1 MVDLVIGL
9 ELASMFIA
17 LFSLALQ
24 LNGDDARARKLMGYF
39 LCGALVQN
47 IGYFLEL
54 TATCLDVAVA
64 ATKVE
69 NLGSLF
75 VGVSYSLFIY
85 SYCYVKPPR
94 RIFIFLGAVDFVM
107 IPIFLFCD
115 RHTLYY
121 QQMQWLATDF
131 GYHYLRLEYGPLY
144 YPMLILRFFVPYFL
158 SLCVLLRAACAKDAA
173 RDAKRQYLLILG
185 ISMLPVFALLAYV
198 LKLTQ
203 VFDLS
208 PIVLEMSLSMVVILI
223 WSRRNFD
230 FRRLASDVLLASMSD
245 GVIAIDDWMRLVS
258 YNPAAT
264 RIFPDLAGCRPG
276 ESVEKLQDFD
286 RAMLDDRASY
296 RFHVGERHYESHAK
310 QIDDGS
316 GKLQGYVMLLIDM
329 TDIQSYIEE
338 NKRVRRQAEE
348 ANRAKS
354 EFLANMSHEIR
365 TPMNAIIGL
374 SDIIV
379 EESQGRRLYSYAKDV
394 QTAAQSL
401 LSIINDILDLSKV
414 EAGKMELVLSDY
426 HIRSLVGDVVGM
438 MDMAA
443 SQRGLLLKYEYD
455 PEIPSV
461 YHGDE
466 GRIKQIL
473 INLLNNAVKFT
484 SKGYVR
490 ISVRG
495 RPGEEPGQERLIFEV
510 QDTGCGIREED
521 RDSIFENFRQ
531 LDARRNRAV
540 EGTGLGL
547 SIVRRLVELM
557 GGSIGFE
564 SVYGQGTTFTVE
576 LPQQIVDARTLAE
589 APEPPSKQ
597 VVRVEYF
604 SSPETKALVVD
615 DNQVNRKVAWRFLQ
629 SYSLDL
635 AEAACGPESIELA
648 KKWKYDLIF
657 MDHMMPEM
665 DGVEAAARIR
675 DEYGADGWNP
685 VIIALTANAMEG
697 MREHFLEQGF
707 QDFIAKPLDRAAL
720 HALLLKWI
728 PPERRHPPLE
738 MPAEQSFG
746 LENINIRG
754 IDINAVFDNQTGSL
768 GDYTDLLSVFC
779 AEGRRKL
786 ELLARLADG
795 GDLRRYEIEVHGLK
809 SASANIGAL
818 RLSALAREHEAA
830 AAGGNS
836 VFIEKHISEL
846 LGAYEKQLEQIQRF
860 LDDRQA
866 GGEES
871 SGEVLPALDGRT
883 LREEVRAAL
892 TLLEDFHSRECAA
905 RLDGLLGHQTADAT
919 GRALREIRD
928 RLRIYEDDEAEALL
942 RALLEELDKEA

>member
-1 MVDLVIGL
+1 MAAMVNFVIAL
-9 ELASMFIA
+9 EVAGMFVA

-24 LNGDDARARKLMGYF
+24 LTGDDAHARKLMSYF

-54 TATCLDVAVA
+54 TAPCLDVAVA

-75 VGVSYSLFIY
+75 VGLSYSLFIY
-85 SYCYVKPPR
+85 SYCYEKPPR
-94 RIFIFLGAVDFVM
+94 RFFIFLAAADCAM

-115 RHTLYY
+115 RHTLFY
-121 QQMQWLATDF
+121 QDMRWLATDF
-131 GYHYLRLEYGPLY
+131 GYHYLHLDYGPLY

-158 SLCVLLRAACAKDAA
+158 SIRVLLRAVHAKRTA
-173 RDAKRQYLLILG
+173 RSAKRQYLIILI
-185 ISMLPVFALLAYV
+185 ISMLPTFALLAYV

-230 FRRLASDVLLASMSD
+230 FRRLASDMLLTSMSD

-258 YNPAAT
+258 YNPAAV

-276 ESVEKLQDFD
+276 ESVEKLRDFD
-286 RAMLDDRASY
+286 RAMLDVQASY

-310 QIDDGS
+310 QIDGGS

-329 TDIQSYIEE
+329 TDIQNYIEE
-338 NKRVRRQAEE
+338 NRRVRRQAEE
-348 ANRAKS
+348 ANQAKS

-379 EESQGRRLYSYAKDV
+379 EESRGRRLYGYAKDV
-394 QTAAQSL
+394 QSAAQSL

-414 EAGKMELVLSDY
+414 EAGKMELILSDY

-443 SQRGLLLKYEYD
+443 SQRGLLMKYDYD
-455 PEIPSV
+455 MSIPSV
-461 YHGDE
+461 YRGDE

-484 SKGYVR
+484 SQGYVR

-495 RPGEEPGQERLIFEV
+495 RPGEEPGQERLIFEI

-531 LDARRNRAV
+531 LDAKRNRTV

-547 SIVRRLVELM
+547 SIVKRLVELM
-557 GGSIGFE
+557 GGSICFE

-576 LPQQIVDARTLAE
+576 LPQRIVDARTLAE
-589 APEPPSKQ
+589 APEPPAKQ
-597 VVRVEYF
+597 EMRVEYF

-615 DNQVNRKVAWRFLQ
+615 DNQVNRKVAWRFLK

-635 AEAACGPESIELA
+635 AEAASGPESIELA
-648 KKWKYDLIF
+648 RKQRYDLIF

-665 DGVEAAARIR
+665 DGVEAAARILA
-675 DEYGADGWNP
+675 EYGGDGEPP
-685 VIIALTANAMEG
+685 VMIALTANAMEG
-697 MREHFLEQGF
+697 MREQFMDKGF
-707 QDFIAKPLDRAAL
+707 QDFIAKPLDRVAL

-728 PPERRHPPLE
+728 PPERRHPPVE
-738 MPAEQSFG
+738 MPEEREPG
-746 LENINIRG
+746 LESVSIRG
-754 IDINAVFDNQTGSL
+754 IDINAVADSQTGHL
-768 GDYTDLLSVFC
+768 EDFVDLLAVFC

-786 ELLARLADG
+786 ELIAQLAAS
-795 GDLRRYEIEVHGLK
+795 GDLKRYEIEVHGLK

-830 AAGGNS
+830 ASGGNS
-836 VFIEKHISEL
+836 LFIEKHTPEL
-846 LGAYEKQLEQIQRF
+846 LGAYKKQLQQIQEF
-860 LDDRQA
+860 LDLREQD
-866 GGEES
+866 G
-871 SGEVLPALDGRT
+871 SGEALPELDGET
-883 LREEVRAAL
+883 LRGEIRGAL
-892 TLLEDFHSRECAA
+892 ELLENFRSKDCAA
-905 RLDGLLGHQTADAT
+905 KLEELLEHRTADEV
-919 GRALREIRD
+919 GRALCEVRE

-942 RALLEELDKEA
+942 QALLAQLDKEA

>member
-1 MVDLVIGL
+1 
-9 ELASMFIA
+9 MFVA

-24 LNGDDARARKLMGYF
+24 LNGDDARARKLMSYF

-54 TATCLDVAVA
+54 TASCLDVAVA

-75 VGVSYSLFIY
+75 VGISYSLFIY

-94 RIFIFLGAVDFVM
+94 RLFIALGAADFAM

-115 RHTLYY
+115 RHTLFYREVR
-121 QQMQWLATDF
+121 WLATDF
-131 GYHYLRLEYGPLY
+131 GYHYLYLEYGPLY

-158 SLCVLLRAACAKDAA
+158 SILVLLRTARAKRTA
-173 RDAKRQYLLILG
+173 RDARRQYLLILG

-230 FRRLASDVLLASMSD
+230 FRRLASDTLLASMSD

-264 RIFPDLAGCRPG
+264 RIFQDLAGCRPG
-276 ESVEKLQDFD
+276 ESVEKLRDFD
-286 RAMLDDRASY
+286 PAMLDDRALY
-296 RFHVGERHYESHAK
+296 RFHIGERHYESHAK

-316 GKLQGYVMLLIDM
+316 GKRQGYVMLLIDI
-329 TDIQSYIEE
+329 TDIQNYIEE

-379 EESQGRRLYSYAKDV
+379 EESRGRRLYSYAKDV
-394 QTAAQSL
+394 QSAAQSL
-401 LSIINDILDLSKV
+401 LAIINDILDLSKV
-414 EAGKMELVLSDY
+414 EAGKMELILTDY

-443 SQRGLLLKYEYD
+443 SQRGLLMKYEYD
-455 PEIPSV
+455 TSIPAV
-461 YHGDE
+461 YRGDE

-484 SKGYVR
+484 SQGYVR

-495 RPGEEPGQERLIFEV
+495 RPGEEPGQERLIFEI

-531 LDARRNRAV
+531 VDAKRNRTV

-547 SIVRRLVELM
+547 SIVKRLVELM
-557 GGSIGFE
+557 GGTIGFE

-589 APEPPSKQ
+589 APEPPSQ
-597 VVRVEYF
+597 QETRVEYF
-604 SSPETKALVVD
+604 SSPETKALIVD
-615 DNQVNRKVAWRFLQ
+615 DNQVNRKVAWRFLRG
-629 SYSLDL
+629 YSLDV
-635 AEAACGPESIELA
+635 AEAASGPESIALA
-648 KKWKYDLIF
+648 GKHKYDLIF
-657 MDHMMPEM
+657 MDHMMPGM
-665 DGVEAAARIR
+665 DGVEAAAQIR
-675 DEYGADGWNP
+675 AGCDGDGP

-697 MREHFLEQGF
+697 MREHFLDKGF
-707 QDFIAKPLDRAAL
+707 QDFIAKPLDRVAL
-720 HALLLKWI
+720 HKLLLKWI

-738 MPAEQSFG
+738 TTAEQGPG
-746 LENINIRG
+746 LESVSIRG
-754 IDINAVFDNQTGSL
+754 IDINAVVNNQTGRL
-768 GDYTDLLSVFC
+768 DDFMDLLAVFC

-786 ELLARLADG
+786 ELIARLAAG
-795 GDLRRYEIEVHGLK
+795 GDLKRYEIEVHGLK

-830 AAGGNS
+830 ASGGNS
-836 VFIEKHISEL
+836 VFIEKHTPEL
-846 LGAYEKQLEQIQRF
+846 LGAYEKQLRQIQEF
-860 LDDRQA
+860 LDQN
-866 GGEES
+866 GGEPAGA
-871 SGEVLPALDGRT
+871 GEPLPELDGET
-883 LREEVRAAL
+883 LRGGIREAL
-892 TLLEDFHSRECAA
+892 ELLENFRSRDCAA
-905 RLDGLLGHQTADAT
+905 KIEELLGHRTADEA
-919 GRALREIRD
+919 GRALREVRE

-942 RALLEELDKEA
+942 RALLEQLDKEA